1 MQLDDLVYIL
11 PYIFVSF
18 PTSSSLFRLHS
29 PVSGSLCLASFV
41 PFSTLFFCFFLLLWC
56 LHCNSK
62 WKHAAFRRCFVVKIK
77 FNTRAYQ
84 LIATSP
90 SIELNWQQIA
100 STYTTIKHATVLLL
114 LVAARDNVFNRI
126 SIVAW
131 SSLIFSAQHFASNFS
146 FDSTQFN
153 SVQFGN
159 KYSLV
164 QSGQRVRPRKRAL
177 AYLVDALGITNACHS
192 IENLKCFGFSIALFH
207 KWTTT
212 FSTQTKRSGSDQI
225 D

>member
-1 MQLDDLVYIL
+1 MHVISFALIAGSIRLLLHFRVYTAKHHSNVYRKMINRIKPFDTSATCWFGL
-11 PYIFVSF
+11 HFTMYIFVSF

-29 PVSGSLCLASFV
+29 RVPGSLCLASVV
-41 PFSTLFFCFFLLLWC
+41 PFLTLFFCSFSPVCC

-100 STYTTIKHATVLLL
+100 STYTTIKRATVLLL

-131 SSLIFSAQHFASNFS
+131 SSLIFSAQHFASNFG
-146 FDSTQFN
+146 FN
-153 SVQFGN
+153 SV
-159 KYSLV
+159 
-164 QSGQRVRPRKRAL
+164 
-177 AYLVDALGITNACHS
+177 H
-192 IENLKCFGFSIALFH
+192 FSSV
-207 KWTTT
+207 W
-212 FSTQTKRSGSDQI
+212 S
-225 D
+225 